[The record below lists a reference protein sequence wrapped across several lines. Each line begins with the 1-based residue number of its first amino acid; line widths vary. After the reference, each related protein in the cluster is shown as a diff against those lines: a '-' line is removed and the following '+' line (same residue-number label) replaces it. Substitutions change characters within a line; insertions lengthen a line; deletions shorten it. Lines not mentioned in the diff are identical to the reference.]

1 MDCLTSRCFHIFMS
15 MKIRRKSNDC
25 LNCGSRLD
33 GVYNYCP
40 LCGQENNSNDE
51 SFGKLL
57 TDFFSNYFALDSRFT
72 HSLKPFFI
80 QPGYLTNKFNVGKR
94 MSYANP
100 VRLYLIVSLFFF
112 FIFSGV
118 GKKMIADDNEVN
130 ISTSGNKENVAST
143 IGDIDQITEEE
154 LKAMKE
160 ELGVAYKPIMQTLS
174 KKDKKKLI
182 DRLGVEVAKQYD
194 IKAKDTVSGKK
205 KKKKE
210 ETVKLIEFDDDFLSD
225 SKFNW
230 DLFNDELKENK
241 DISDK
246 QVYDSIYLGKAGSF
260 EQLVARQRVK
270 VERTEME
277 YFAGYA
283 LKNLPIMM
291 FLLLPIFALILKLLY
306 VRRNVLYIKHLI
318 HALHLHAFA
327 YLTYGITLLITFYM
341 IDNQDSSGSNDLSDW
356 INFFAFILVSTYA
369 YISFLKVYKQHWF
382 KTLVKFNIHGLLYA
396 SFLMFFF
403 AAEMAISFLMY

>member
-1 MDCLTSRCFHIFMS
+1 MSCLASRYFHIFRL

-33 GVYNYCP
+33 SVYNYCP
-40 LCGQENNSNDE
+40 LCGQENTDNNI
-51 SFGKLL
+51 SFGKLMK
-57 TDFFSNYFALDSRFT
+57 DFFGNYFALDSRFT
-72 HSLKPFFI
+72 HSLKPFFLK
-80 QPGYLTNKFNVGKR
+80 PGYLTNKFNVGHR

-118 GKKMIADDNEVN
+118 GKRIIADDNGSVN
-130 ISTSGNKENVAST
+130 IGTSVDKENVVTS
-143 IGDIDQITEEE
+143 INEIDQTSLEELEE
-154 LKAMKE
+154 LKRITE
-160 ELGVAYKPIMQTLS
+160 IGFEPIMKNLPRE
-174 KKDKKKLI
+174 DKKRII
-182 DRLGVEVAKQYD
+182 DSLGVETAAKFH
-194 IKAKDTVSGKK
+194 IEPKDTVSRKK
-205 KKKKE
+205 KTKS
-210 ETVKLIEFDDDFLSD
+210 VEFDDDFLSR
-225 SKFNW
+225 SKFDW
-230 DLFNDELKENK
+230 DLFEEELKEN
-241 DISDK
+241 DDLTDK

-291 FLLLPIFALILKLLY
+291 FILLPIFALILKLLY
-306 VRRNVLYIKHLI
+306 VRRKVLYIKHLI

-327 YLTYGITLLITFYM
+327 YLIYGITLFITFYL
-341 IDNQDSSGSNDLSDW
+341 IDHEDISGANELGDW
-356 INFFAFILVSTYA
+356 INTISFILVSTYA

-382 KTLVKFNIHGLLYA
+382 KTLVKFNIHGMLYA
-396 SFLMFFF
+396 TILMFFF
-403 AAEMAISFLMY
+403 AVEMGISFLMY